1 MTAQLTHSPQPKQAR
16 VVHSLT
22 WEQLEEFDRSLEDFA
37 GVKLGYLDGTLE
49 IMTIGEEHEDVKA
62 IMRLLL
68 EAYLRAKGIRS
79 YSRGNP
85 TLGRKE
91 QGARNEPDESFS
103 IGNRS
108 QYPDLVFEVT
118 VTSGGIDRLEGYR
131 RIGVTEVWYWEDG
144 VLTIHRLQNQRYE
157 QVKNTELV
165 KDFPVDLFTQHL
177 IYPDQYDAVT
187 NFLEAIQDSDTAN

>member
-1 MTAQLTHSPQPKQAR
+1 MTARLERSPQPKRAK
-16 VVHSLT
+16 VVHHLT

-37 GVKLGYLDGTLE
+37 GVKLVYLDGTLE
-49 IMTIGEEHEDVKA
+49 IMTIGEDHEDAKA
-62 IMRLLL
+62 TMRILL
-68 EAYLRAKGIRS
+68 EAYLRAKKIRF

-103 IGNRS
+103 IGDRN

-131 RIGVTEVWYWEDG
+131 RMGIAEVWFWEDG
-144 VLTIHRLQNQRYE
+144 LLTIYGLRNQKYE
-157 QVKNTELV
+157 QVKNTELIEN
-165 KDFPVDLFTQHL
+165 FPLELFTQYITHH
-177 IYPDQYDAVT
+177 DQYDAVT
-187 NFLEAIQDSDTAN
+187 EFLLAVEAIAER